1 MDLDMPIMDGFTCA
15 NHIVNYKTQNARMNA
30 KKYNLREE
38 EEIAKLKLPLLVAVS
53 GDKSI

>member
-1 MDLDMPIMDGFTCA
+1 
-15 NHIVNYKTQNARMNA
+15 MNA